1 MGKPSGFWRH
11 TRERGKKVTKKKL
24 ISIFRRNFCWG
35 ALRERAHTH
44 RTMTTTQ
51 YVSCRKRICVAVCAL
66 SWRQPVANAQLRF
79 SRQSRVFFSIIT
91 EKILR
96 FHDVNKKNA
105 FQYGARTCFIE
116 GMCIRWDAKRN
127 GNVYAELGL
136 RPWRCR
142 RYERC
147 SVCSVFPPCVCVCR
161 GSDRERLMF
170 LVDRVEQIEAEKGWL
185 FFSLF
190 FLQYF
195 RCRLR
200 YTLPLFSYD
209 FSSSYL
215 SMAKGFWRWQ
225 FRSCSHC
232 RDKY

>member
-35 ALRERAHTH
+35 ALQRARAHTQNNDDN
-44 RTMTTTQ
+44 TICELPKEN
-51 YVSCRKRICVAVCAL
+51 VCVCVAVCAL

-147 SVCSVFPPCVCVCR
+147 SVCSVFPPCVCVPR
-161 GSDRERLMF
+161 VGQRTTNVFGGSGRTDRSGKGLIVFFTVFSSVFSMSP
-170 LVDRVEQIEAEKGWL
+170 QIYVTT
-185 FFSLF
+185 FSLW
-190 FLQYF
+190 L
-195 RCRLR
+195 
-200 YTLPLFSYD
+200 
-209 FSSSYL
+209 
-215 SMAKGFWRWQ
+215 
-225 FRSCSHC
+225 
-232 RDKY
+232 